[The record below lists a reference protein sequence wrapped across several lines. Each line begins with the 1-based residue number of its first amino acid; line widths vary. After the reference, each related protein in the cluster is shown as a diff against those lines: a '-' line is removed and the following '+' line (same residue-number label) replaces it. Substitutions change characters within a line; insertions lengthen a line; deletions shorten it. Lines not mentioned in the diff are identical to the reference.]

1 MHSAI
6 RGALSSTQRQRGGDR
21 SQSPGTF
28 MALGFARGT
37 GGDGGGQLAW
47 GASRAGS

>member
-37 GGDGGGQLAW
+37 GDGDGQLAW